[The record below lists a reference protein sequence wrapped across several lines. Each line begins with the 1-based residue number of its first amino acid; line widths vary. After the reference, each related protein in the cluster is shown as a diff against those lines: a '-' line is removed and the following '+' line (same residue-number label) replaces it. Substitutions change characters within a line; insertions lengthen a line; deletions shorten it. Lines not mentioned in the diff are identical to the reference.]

1 MPTTKTV
8 RLPAPTDREARA
20 YFIGWL
26 GATLD
31 RKRTISV
38 TDWNDAVRAAEED
51 LAG

>member
-1 MPTTKTV
+1 MCSQSSASFTAH
-8 RLPAPTDREARA
+8 APGHTRR
-20 YFIGWL
+20 
-26 GATLD
+26 TLD